1 MAWKKNTGKQDAANK
16 ESNTLGYMDVKEL
29 SERLELAK
37 KAAEEAQIN
46 YRQCKDAYF
55 KAFNT
60 YLRQCQDQQKKNTS
74 DSLSRHSDTKGEN
87 NNGEDKNGNSTHAS
101 V

>member
-1 MAWKKNTGKQDAANK
+1 MREAANK
-16 ESNTLGYMDVKEL
+16 DGNTLGYMDVKEL

-60 YLRQCQDQQKKNTS
+60 YLRQCQDQQKKNQ
-74 DSLSRHSDTKGEN
+74 DKSLSHHSDKESEN
-87 NNGEDKNGNSTHAS
+87 NNGEDNNGNSNHAT